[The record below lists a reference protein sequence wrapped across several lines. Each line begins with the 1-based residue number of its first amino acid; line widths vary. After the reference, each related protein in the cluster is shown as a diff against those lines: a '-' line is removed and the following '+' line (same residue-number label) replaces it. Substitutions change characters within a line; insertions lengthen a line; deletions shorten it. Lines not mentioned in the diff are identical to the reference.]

1 VSPRPATAP
10 PRNRTRNKQNE
21 WRPTAAASAARTVE
35 SPQSLGTRAPSQAEA
50 THATL
55 LDLIVSMQL
64 PPGAHLSEQDLSR
77 RTGFGRT
84 PVREALQRLEI
95 EGFCTIL
102 PRRGILVA
110 ALDLNYQTE
119 VWEMRM
125 ELEPAAA
132 RMAAERRTD
141 EDVNRLRGIL
151 AEISDA
157 VSGGHDHFAATRAID
172 ERLHLEIAADS
183 KNELLAQHL
192 RILYGHAKRQWWYQ
206 NRRGWRP
213 ERDIVEE
220 WNPIVDAVAQQD
232 GQAAYDRLRGHIAHS
247 RASLALGV

>member
-1 VSPRPATAP
+1 MSPKSAAPAPRSRPKSKRHQWRLAT
-10 PRNRTRNKQNE
+10 
-21 WRPTAAASAARTVE
+21 AASAAWTVGF
-35 SPQSLGTRAPSQAEA
+35 PQTAGTNGQSQAEA
-50 THATL
+50 AHGTL

-64 PPGAHLSEQDLSR
+64 PPGIHLSEQDLSR
-77 RTGFGRT
+77 RTGYGRT

-132 RMAAERRTD
+132 RMAAERRTED
-141 EDVNRLRGIL
+141 DVNRLRGIL
-151 AEISDA
+151 AQITDA
-157 VSGGHDHFAATRAID
+157 VSSGHDHFAATRAID
-172 ERLHLEIAADS
+172 ERLHLEIATDS
-183 KNELLAQHL
+183 KNELLARHL

-220 WNPIVDAVAQQD
+220 WNPIVDAVARRD
-232 GQAAYDRLRGHIAHS
+232 GQAAYDRLRGHVAHS